1 MFSKPLAYA
10 RGTVPAA
17 LLTRGIEPER
27 DDMARSNSMI
37 EPYGSSR
44 RITGRET
51 GTDIEGL
58 DRLARL
64 LDDFI
69 RIPFLNVRIGL
80 DPILGLALP
89 WVGDTLTALFSLYLI
104 GSAIQYRAPKVV
116 IMRMA
121 MNVAFDYLV
130 GIIPFVGDASDF
142 FIKSNRWNMNLLRRY
157 AKERRQ
163 PSVSDYIFVIV
174 VIGALLSLIAG
185 GVALVFYSLRA
196 AGRLW

>member
-1 MFSKPLAYA
+1 
-10 RGTVPAA
+10 
-17 LLTRGIEPER
+17 
-27 DDMARSNSMI
+27 MARPDTMI
-37 EPYGSSR
+37 EAYDSSR
-44 RITGRET
+44 RTTSPDEET
-51 GTDIEGL
+51 DMESL

-64 LDDFI
+64 LDDFV
-69 RIPFLNVRIGL
+69 RIPFLNIRVGL
-80 DPILGLALP
+80 DPILGLVP
-89 WVGDTLTALFSLYLI
+89 WVGDTLTMLFSLYLI

-185 GVALVFYSLRA
+185 GFALVFYS
-196 AGRLW
+196 